1 VTGISATLTR
11 PVSVSMN
18 RDTDFCAAQ
27 EFVSFQ
33 AKVPAAKTPNWGEGS
48 HFANP
53 GFYSGDTAGW
63 NARGNVSVKHNDRGN
78 FHLEHPF

>member
-1 VTGISATLTR
+1 AVLALVAGILMDPLVTGISATLTR

-33 AKVPAAKTPNWGEGS
+33 VAEPL
-48 HFANP
+48 P
-53 GFYSGDTAGW
+53 GFQ
-63 NARGNVSVKHNDRGN
+63 
-78 FHLEHPF
+78 